1 MPQLMMQLL
10 CLLSV
15 VKYEH
20 QHLWTSFLF
29 LMHML
34 ENSFNTVF
42 GIQLNNLEL
51 AVNLAKRANL
61 PGAENLVSSTASILL
76 LIWMLAELSW
86 LFFLGYEFWTD

>member
-1 MPQLMMQLL
+1 MPSTEGGRFYMPQLTMQLL

-20 QHLWTSFLF
+20 QHLRTSFLF
-29 LMHML
+29 VMHML
-34 ENSFNTVF
+34 DNSFNTVF

-61 PGAENLVSSTASILL
+61 PGAENLVSSTTYIL
-76 LIWMLAELSW
+76 
-86 LFFLGYEFWTD
+86 